1 MHGSEGGKAWKGL
14 PILIFTAATCAI
26 SLNKSLSVNYSPKS
40 FSNFNNKWTALELK
54 RYVSNTAWLANANL
68 VPREIKDTSKVQLN
82 ELSLSSKAVVNKVNL
97 SKSITL
103 WEKPLGFSSKFTTT
117 DMTTIKKNKGT
128 NKITNNQR
136 KTIQLTSR
144 VKSIIIGIL
153 LSDGWI
159 QKRTHWNPRIGLK
172 QSIKNFPYLWF
183 VYNEL
188 AYLTSGLPVLGKNII
203 RGKIFYSISFQTRQ
217 LESFNL
223 LFNLLYIFTPMNHK
237 INYVKTIKT
246 DLFFYMDYIVL
257 AHLIQGDG
265 AKKNKGITLCT
276 DNFSLQEVVLLIN
289 ILILKFNIN
298 PTIHKE
304 KKFFRIYINKIDLI
318 KIKPFIEPYFVDH
331 FLYKI
336 N

>member
-1 MHGSEGGKAWKGL
+1 
-14 PILIFTAATCAI
+14 
-26 SLNKSLSVNYSPKS
+26 
-40 FSNFNNKWTALELK
+40 
-54 RYVSNTAWLANANL
+54 
-68 VPREIKDTSKVQLN
+68 
-82 ELSLSSKAVVNKVNL
+82 
-97 SKSITL
+97 
-103 WEKPLGFSSKFTTT
+103 
-117 DMTTIKKNKGT
+117 
-128 NKITNNQR
+128 
-136 KTIQLTSR
+136 
-144 VKSIIIGIL
+144 
-153 LSDGWI
+153 
-159 QKRTHWNPRIGLK
+159 
-172 QSIKNFPYLWF
+172 
-183 VYNEL
+183 
-188 AYLTSGLPVLGKNII
+188 
-203 RGKIFYSISFQTRQ
+203 
-217 LESFNL
+217 
-223 LFNLLYIFTPMNHK
+223 MNHK

-257 AHLIQGDG
+257 AHLIQGDGAKKNKGDG

>member
-1 MHGSEGGKAWKGL
+1 
-14 PILIFTAATCAI
+14 
-26 SLNKSLSVNYSPKS
+26 
-40 FSNFNNKWTALELK
+40 
-54 RYVSNTAWLANANL
+54 
-68 VPREIKDTSKVQLN
+68 
-82 ELSLSSKAVVNKVNL
+82 
-97 SKSITL
+97 
-103 WEKPLGFSSKFTTT
+103 
-117 DMTTIKKNKGT
+117 
-128 NKITNNQR
+128 
-136 KTIQLTSR
+136 
-144 VKSIIIGIL
+144 
-153 LSDGWI
+153 
-159 QKRTHWNPRIGLK
+159 
-172 QSIKNFPYLWF
+172 
-183 VYNEL
+183 
-188 AYLTSGLPVLGKNII
+188 
-203 RGKIFYSISFQTRQ
+203 
-217 LESFNL
+217 
-223 LFNLLYIFTPMNHK
+223 MNHK